1 MCFHRVVKLTKP
13 CFTGV
18 KMAGTHYLS
27 KVKGKGKP
35 LRAAARAACRE
46 PKHGSGSTSK
56 APRCSQRNGPL
67 SFAPLSP
74 PVFGRFP
81 DLAILDSEF
90 PSNPVIS
97 ERAVGAQMDTE
108 ITRNPRKQPGQY
120 GCVREPPEYSGAK
133 LNENSDR

>member
-74 PVFGRFP
+74 PVSGWFP
-81 DLAILDSEF
+81 DLAILHT
-90 PSNPVIS
+90 PPTLKILKL
-97 ERAVGAQMDTE
+97 RA
-108 ITRNPRKQPGQY
+108 TRIPLPTLPCTGNRTNRRKLAVQY
-120 GCVREPPEYSGAK
+120 GCVREPP
-133 LNENSDR
+133 

>member
-1 MCFHRVVKLTKP
+1 MPSTYETPQKNFLCRASRTP
-13 CFTGV
+13 R
-18 KMAGTHYLS
+18 
-27 KVKGKGKP
+27 P
-35 LRAAARAACRE
+35 LRDLRPTASGRSAAGG
-46 PKHGSGSTSK
+46 PK

-81 DLAILDSEF
+81 DLAILGSEF

-97 ERAVGAQMDTE
+97 ERAVGMQMDTE

-133 LNENSDR
+133 LNENSGR